1 MPAKKDS
8 SNVGLKRELS
18 YFDLMNI
25 VIGAIVGSD
34 IYIVPGLTAGLIG
47 PFAILIWIFAG
58 IISMI
63 LVLVFAYCSYYVP
76 KVGGPFAFVTEAF
89 DDFYGFIA
97 GWSMTIAEIVA
108 LPVFAIVFTNYLQY
122 FVTLDPLPTSII
134 RILFVIVLVAI
145 NIGGVKAAGRVNDVL
160 TFAKLTPLLIII
172 VLGVGSIFLKPS
184 LVTNYTPFAPN
195 GIDNF
200 GTALVLIFWA
210 YAGFELGSLP
220 ADEVENPKKNIPKA
234 IISGMAIV
242 IFFYVMTSVA
252 VFGVVGSNELARSTT
267 PLVLVSIALIGAP
280 GGIITTVGALAS
292 VSGTDESEVLGTA
305 RLMYAIS
312 RAKLFPKP
320 LSNIHPRFKT
330 PHVAIILE
338 GVIALVLSLFSG
350 ISQLISFAVFNLGIC
365 YLLVCLSLV
374 VLKKEHEKGL
384 HGQNVLP
391 WLGVAI
397 SLYLMYSTSIFDKI
411 IGTILV
417 LAGIPIYLHYAPR
430 YRKER
435 PTHLFSEGD
444 VLSLNLQRKNRAF
457 ASLVRF
463 VHRALHGKHHERA
476 AVAREKDLQTK

>member
-1 MPAKKDS
+1 M
-8 SNVGLKRELS
+8 GLKRELS

-34 IYIVPGLTAGLIG
+34 IYIVPGITAGLIG

-76 KVGGPFAFVTEAF
+76 KVGGPFAFVTQAF

-122 FVTLDPLPTSII
+122 FVTLDNLSTPII
-134 RILFVIVLVAI
+134 RILFVIVLVGI

-172 VLGVGSIFLKPS
+172 VLGVGSILLDPS
-184 LVTNYTPFAPN
+184 KVGNYAPFAPL

-220 ADEVENPKKNIPKA
+220 ANEVENPKKNIPKA

-252 VFGVVGSNELARSTT
+252 VFGVVRWNVLATSPT
-267 PLVLVSIALIGAP
+267 PLVLVSIALIGSA
-280 GGIITTVGALAS
+280 GGIITSVGALAS
-292 VSGTDESEVLGTA
+292 VAGTDESEVLGTA
-305 RLMYAIS
+305 RLIYAMS
-312 RAKLFPKP
+312 RAKLFPQP
-320 LSNIHPRFKT
+320 LSRVHPRFKT
-330 PHVAIILE
+330 PHFAIILE
-338 GVIALVLSLFSG
+338 GVIAVGLSLFTG

-374 VLKKEHEKGL
+374 VLKKNNEHAL
-384 HGQNVLP
+384 RGQNILP
-391 WLGVAI
+391 WLGVGI
-397 SLYLMYSTSIFDKI
+397 SLYLMYSTTLFDKI

-430 YRKER
+430 YRSER
-435 PTHLFSEGD
+435 PTHLFTETE
-444 VLSLNLQRKNRAF
+444 VLSLNLQRKNRPLAYI
-457 ASLVRF
+457 VRLM
-463 VHRALHGKHHERA
+463 HKSLHGKRHEREA
-476 AVAREKDLQTK
+476 AARQERSSEKRNG

>member
-1 MPAKKDS
+1 M
-8 SNVGLKRELS
+8 GLKRELS

-34 IYIVPGLTAGLIG
+34 IYIVPGITAGLIG

-58 IISMI
+58 IIFMI

-76 KVGGPFAFVTEAF
+76 KVGGPFAFVTKAF

-97 GWSMTIAEIVA
+97 GWSMTVAEIVA
-108 LPVFAIVFTNYLQY
+108 LPVFAIVFTYYLQY
-122 FVTLDPLPTSII
+122 FVALDTLSTSII

-145 NIGGVKAAGRVNDVL
+145 NITGVKAAGRVNDVL
-160 TFAKLTPLLIII
+160 TLAKLTPLLIII
-172 VLGVGSIFLKPS
+172 VLGVGSILLRPS
-184 LVTNYTPFAPN
+184 QVGNYTPFTPF
-195 GIDNF
+195 GTDNF

-220 ADEVENPKKNIPKA
+220 ADEVEDPKKNIPKA
-234 IISGMAIV
+234 IITGMAIV

-252 VFGVVGSNELARSTT
+252 IFGVVRAAELAKSPT
-267 PLVLVSIALIGAP
+267 PLVFVAIALIGSA
-280 GGIITTVGALAS
+280 GGIITSVGALAS
-292 VSGTDESEVLGTA
+292 VAGTDEAEVLGTA
-305 RLMYAIS
+305 RLIYAMS

-320 LSNIHPRFKT
+320 LSRVHPRFKT
-330 PHVAIILE
+330 PYVAIILE
-338 GVIALVLSLFSG
+338 GIIAVGLSLFTG

-374 VLKKEHEKGL
+374 VLKKHNEHGL
-384 HGQNVLP
+384 RGQHILP

-397 SLYLMYSTSIFDKI
+397 SLYLMYSTSLFDKI

-435 PTHLFSEGD
+435 PQHLFTEAE
-444 VLSLNLQRKNRAF
+444 VISLNLQRKNRPLAY
-457 ASLVRF
+457 LVRL
-463 VHRALHGKHHERA
+463 VHRALHGKRHQ
-476 AVAREKDLQTK
+476 REAIVEQEKSSDKRNP